1 MITVAI
7 KHEIAKRS
15 LIMKSNFLFVKN
27 DIYIT
32 LVIAGEYDKE
42 EFLSYPQL
50 VLEQCQKEGLNKVLV
65 DGSSLSGTDV
75 PTMDRFFIGEEI
87 AKQLRFKVKLA
98 IVWPKEHINR
108 FTETVAV
115 NRGGSMIVVDTVDA
129 AHNWLI
135 REV

>member
-1 MITVAI
+1 
-7 KHEIAKRS
+7 
-15 LIMKSNFLFVKN
+15 MKSNFLFVKN
-27 DIYIT
+27 DSYIT
-32 LVIAGEYDKE
+32 LVIAGKYDKE

-50 VLEQCQKEGLNKVLV
+50 VLEQCQKEGVNKVLV
-65 DGSSLSGTDV
+65 DGTSLSGTDV

-87 AKQLRFKVKLA
+87 ANQLRFKVKVA
-98 IVWPKEHINR
+98 VVWPKEHINR

-115 NRGGSMIVVDTVDA
+115 NRGGLMIVVDTVDA